1 MLSMGYARGT
11 VCRMPILTRKD
22 EGRGAVQCIREM
34 HIGIPIERLGDIEDF
49 YRGVLGLRPWPT
61 ACQIS
66 GGWGVGEAHCGVLF
80 EFRHDPRVEP
90 MRRRLALTVPGL
102 DAVAKRLCGR
112 NWPFVRRRGLGYSD
126 HCILVAD
133 PVGHLVELRQS
144 RPL

>member
-1 MLSMGYARGT
+1 MLSLDHARGT
-11 VCRMPILTRKD
+11 VCKMPIVTRKD
-22 EGRGAVQCIREM
+22 EGRATVQCVREM
-34 HIGIPIERLGDIEDF
+34 HVGIPMERLADIEDF
-49 YRGVLGLRPWPT
+49 YRGVLGLRPWPP

-66 GGWGVGEAHCGVLF
+66 GGWGVGQARCGVRV

-90 MRRRLALTVPGL
+90 MRRRLALTVHGL
-102 DAVAKRLCGR
+102 DAVAKRLGEL

-126 HCILVAD
+126 RCILVAD